1 MRLLSLLLLAAF
13 STGLYADYK
22 VFTNRSEA
30 FPNSA
35 ITSKKE
41 IFFGELKEYRK
52 SLSEIKKA
60 IAIRGLLGAAEGLDN
75 QAATLARGF
84 IGEGLKGAGTGAA
97 IGVVIALLDP
107 IVMSAYADQYYILL
121 YKVKLRNG
129 KTVFMNRF
137 LIGDGH
143 PDLSKDEA
151 RKILGGKQ

>member
-1 MRLLSLLLLAAF
+1 MRLSALLLVAALT
-13 STGLYADYK
+13 TGLFADHK
-22 VFTNRSEA
+22 VFTDKSEPFA
-30 FPNSA
+30 DSSVV
-35 ITSKKE
+35 SKKE

-60 IAIRGLLGAAEGLDN
+60 LAVRGVLGAVEGLDN

-97 IGVVIALLDP
+97 VGVVIALLDP

-129 KTVFMNRF
+129 RSAFMNRF